1 MKTERNEYL
10 RVAAAVPAV
19 RPADVGANL
28 AASRARLR
36 QMAAAR
42 VQAAVFP
49 ELCLT
54 GYTCADLFYQPYL
67 LDAAERALAELIPDC
82 GEGLVAVGLPVR
94 VLVTTGWFSLARAD
108 AARN

>member
-28 AASRARLR
+28 AAIRALLR
-36 QMAAAR
+36 QVAAAR
-42 VQAAVFP
+42 VQVAVFP

-67 LDAAERALAELIPDC
+67 LDAAERA
-82 GEGLVAVGLPVR
+82 
-94 VLVTTGWFSLARAD
+94 W
-108 AARN
+108 

>member
-28 AASRARLR
+28 AAIRALLR
-36 QMAAAR
+36 QVAVAR
-42 VQAAVFP
+42 VQVAVFP

-54 GYTCADLFYQPYL
+54 GYTCA
-67 LDAAERALAELIPDC
+67 EIGRAH
-82 GEGLVAVGLPVR
+82 V
-94 VLVTTGWFSLARAD
+94 
-108 AARN
+108 